1 MRLSA
6 RRNKSD
12 LPPLTASG
20 LSIYLR
26 LLAYARPH
34 WPMFL
39 LGVLGMVMFA
49 AVDTG
54 FAFLVKQFLDGAF
67 VERDSRMLVLVPAG
81 LVVLFL
87 VRGLGDYLS
96 VYAPGWVGRQV
107 IKAIRREVF
116 SRYLRLPVSYF
127 DRNGVAPLLSRLTYN
142 IELVAEAATT
152 AVTFLIRDTLTIIG
166 LIGYLIYLNWRL
178 TVFALAV
185 APLIVG
191 LIRITS
197 VLFRRYSTR
206 IQASMGDVTR
216 VAKESL
222 ESQRMIKVFNAQD
235 QQLEAFEQV
244 NERNRASFMKLVT
257 VKAVSNP
264 VVQMIAAFGLAAV
277 MYVAI
282 RDVLDEGLSIGEF
295 TSFLTALLLV
305 TAPLRRLVSVVGPLQ
320 QGIAAGESVFEVL
333 DTPIEDAGGDLRI
346 VRARG
351 EVEFRNVDF
360 TYDAEKGRVLNGIS
374 FRVAPGETIAI
385 VGRSGSGKST
395 LISLLPRFHD
405 PDSGVVLMDGIDLRK
420 YRLQDVRNQLAL
432 VSQDVMLIDD
442 TIRNNIAFSAPGG
455 KSPRTSSARHRRRTY
470 SNSRRGFP
478 PVSTRR
484 SASAG
489 ALLSGGQ
496 RQRVAIA
503 RAILKNAPILILDEA
518 TSALDA
524 ESEHLVQ
531 TALASLVQGRTTLVI
546 AHRLSTIERADRI
559 LVLDEGRIDRIR
571 HTCRS
576 SLRPAASMRRCTG
589 CSSASERHA
598 SDMGRR
604 LHDWF
609 LATWYGDT
617 ARGRWLLPAAWL
629 FGRIARLRRA
639 LYAWG
644 WLRCYRRTPTRRH
657 RRQPHGRRD
666 RQDAFRGLARART
679 DASRTYAWA
688 WRYADTVAQDGRRGS
703 WRSADSAAAV
713 GDEALLLSPQ
723 ARRYRSQ
730 LRRRRAD
737 AVRLLEDA
745 CDVIVCD
752 DGLQHYALARDIEI
766 AVVDGARGFGNG
778 RLLPAGPLRE
788 PVARLDSVDAV
799 VLNGD
804 GFDWPSAIRMLLEPV
819 AVVMLRDGTRRPL
832 SDYAGREVMAVAAIG
847 NPERFFALLRAHGL
861 RVETRVAS
869 GSCALHAA
877 EAGAGPGQAA
887 ADDGE
892 RCRKM

>member
-1 MRLSA
+1 LRLSA
-6 RRNKSD
+6 RRNKAD

-67 VERDSRMLVLVPAG
+67 VERDSRMLVLVPVG
-81 LVVLFL
+81 LIVLFV

-96 VYAPGWVGRQV
+96 VYAPGWVGRHV
-107 IKAIRREVF
+107 IKAIRHDVF
-116 SRYLRLPVSYF
+116 SRYLQLPVSYF
-127 DRNGVAPLLSRLTYN
+127 DRNGVGPLLSRLTYN

-152 AVTFLIRDTLTIIG
+152 AVTFLIRDTLSIIG

-185 APLIVG
+185 APVIVG

-222 ESQRMIKVFNAQD
+222 ESQRMIKVFNAQE
-235 QQLEAFEQV
+235 QQLAAFEQV
-244 NERNRASFMKLVT
+244 NERNRTSFMKLVT

-282 RDVLDEGLSIGEF
+282 RDVLDAGLSIGEF

-333 DTPIEDAGGDLRI
+333 DTPIEDEGGDLRI

-351 EVEFRNVDF
+351 DVEFRNVDF

-374 FRVAPGETIAI
+374 LRIAPGESIAI

-405 PDSGVVLMDGIDLRK
+405 PDSGVVLLDGIDLRK

-432 VSQDVMLIDD
+432 VSQDVMLVDD
-442 TIRNNIAFSAPGG
+442 TIRNNIAFSTPGANPEDVERAAQAAQVLEFAEG
-455 KSPRTSSARHRRRTY
+455 LPAGLDTTIGER
-470 SNSRRGFP
+470 
-478 PVSTRR
+478 
-484 SASAG
+484 G

-531 TALASLVQGRTTLVI
+531 TALVSLVQGRTTLVI

-559 LVLDEGRIDRIR
+559 LVLDGGRVVESG
-571 HTCRS
+571 T
-576 SLRPAASMRRCTG
+576 
-589 CSSASERHA
+589 HA
-598 SDMGRR
+598 E
-604 LHDWF
+604 
-609 LATWYGDT
+609 
-617 ARGRWLLPAAWL
+617 LL
-629 FGRIARLRRA
+629 
-639 LYAWG
+639 
-644 WLRCYRRTPTRRH
+644 
-657 RRQPHGRRD
+657 
-666 RQDAFRGLARART
+666 
-679 DASRTYAWA
+679 
-688 WRYADTVAQDGRRGS
+688 VAGGVYS
-703 WRSADSAAAV
+703 
-713 GDEALLLSPQ
+713 
-723 ARRYRSQ
+723 
-730 LRRRRAD
+730 
-737 AVRLLEDA
+737 
-745 CDVIVCD
+745 
-752 DGLQHYALARDIEI
+752 
-766 AVVDGARGFGNG
+766 
-778 RLLPAGPLRE
+778 
-788 PVARLDSVDAV
+788 
-799 VLNGD
+799 
-804 GFDWPSAIRMLLEPV
+804 
-819 AVVMLRDGTRRPL
+819 
-832 SDYAGREVMAVAAIG
+832 
-847 NPERFFALLRAHGL
+847 
-861 RVETRVAS
+861 
-869 GSCALHAA
+869 ALHRM
-877 EAGAGPGQAA
+877 QFSV
-887 ADDGE
+887 
-892 RCRKM
+892 

>member
-1 MRLSA
+1 M
-6 RRNKSD
+6 
-12 LPPLTASG
+12 PPLSASG

-39 LGVLGMVMFA
+39 LGVLGMVLFA

-67 VERDSRMLVLVPAG
+67 VERDSRMLVLVPG
-81 LVVLFL
+81 GIIVLFL

-96 VYAPGWVGRQV
+96 VYAPGWVGRKV
-107 IKAIRREVF
+107 IKAIRHDVF
-116 SRYLRLPVSYF
+116 ARYLELPVSYF
-127 DRNGVAPLLSRLTYN
+127 DRNGVATLLSRLTYN

-185 APLIVG
+185 APVIVG

-197 VLFRRYSTR
+197 NLFRRYSTR
-206 IQASMGDVTR
+206 IQASMGDVAR

-222 ESQRMIKVFNAQD
+222 ESQRMVKVFNAQG
-235 QQLEAFEQV
+235 QQLEAFELV

-282 RDVLDEGLSIGEF
+282 RDVLDEGPTIGEF

-333 DTPIEDAGGDLRI
+333 DTPVEDAGGELRI

-351 EVEFRNVDF
+351 EVEFRDVDF
-360 TYDAEKGRVLNGIS
+360 TYDAEKGRVLHGIS
-374 FRVAPGETIAI
+374 FRIAPGETIAI

-405 PDSGVVLMDGIDLRK
+405 PDSGVVLLDGIDLRK
-420 YRLQDVRNQLAL
+420 YRLRDLRNQLAL

-442 TIRNNIAFSAPGG
+442 TIRNNIAFSAPGANPQDVERAAQAAHVLEFAEELPAG
-455 KSPRTSSARHRRRTY
+455 LDTTIGER
-470 SNSRRGFP
+470 
-478 PVSTRR
+478 
-484 SASAG
+484 G

-546 AHRLSTIERADRI
+546 AHRLTTIERADRI
-559 LVLDEGRIDRIR
+559 VVLDQGRIVESG
-571 HTCRS
+571 T
-576 SLRPAASMRRCTG
+576 
-589 CSSASERHA
+589 HA
-598 SDMGRR
+598 
-604 LHDWF
+604 
-609 LATWYGDT
+609 
-617 ARGRWLLPAAWL
+617 
-629 FGRIARLRRA
+629 
-639 LYAWG
+639 
-644 WLRCYRRTPTRRH
+644 
-657 RRQPHGRRD
+657 
-666 RQDAFRGLARART
+666 
-679 DASRTYAWA
+679 
-688 WRYADTVAQDGRRGS
+688 
-703 WRSADSAAAV
+703 
-713 GDEALLLSPQ
+713 ALL
-723 ARRYRSQ
+723 AAGGY
-730 LRRRRAD
+730 
-737 AVRLLEDA
+737 
-745 CDVIVCD
+745 
-752 DGLQHYALARDIEI
+752 YA
-766 AVVDGARGFGNG
+766 
-778 RLLPAGPLRE
+778 
-788 PVARLDSVDAV
+788 
-799 VLNGD
+799 
-804 GFDWPSAIRMLLEPV
+804 
-819 AVVMLRDGTRRPL
+819 
-832 SDYAGREVMAVAAIG
+832 
-847 NPERFFALLRAHGL
+847 
-861 RVETRVAS
+861 
-869 GSCALHAA
+869 ALHRM
-877 EAGAGPGQAA
+877 QFSV
-887 ADDGE
+887 
-892 RCRKM
+892 